1 MNRRTL
7 KGQRKIKVPVMKM
20 SGKKKEKTQKDAQE
34 SCDIPDCGCGN

>member
-7 KGQRKIKVPVMKM
+7 KGQRKIKVPVRKM
-20 SGKKKEKTQKDAQE
+20 NAKKEKVQKEDQD